1 MMGTSIALLP
11 RVPLPPRRAL
21 SAPYSEI
28 GASHGERSYS
38 SEQSHPAFSSFVGW
52 CVGVTP
58 DYHQPVCACRYVRRP
73 AAWAVRLLLPRGR
86 IPVPVPRCG
95 QSESRIK
102 CGFRV
107 TRLKG
112 RNRVQRVPLF
122 PDVRGT
128 TNATPSQQG
137 FGTGDC
143 PNPVSADF
151 LFIFPPKRHPSS
163 RRRGYGGFEFLR
175 FF

>member
-58 DYHQPVCACRYVRRP
+58 DYHQPVCACSVDTYGD
-73 AAWAVRLLLPRGR
+73 LPRGLFGCCYR
-86 IPVPVPRCG
+86 GDVYRFRYLDAG
-95 QSESRIK
+95 SRS
-102 CGFRV
+102 RV
-107 TRLKG
+107 
-112 RNRVQRVPLF
+112 
-122 PDVRGT
+122 
-128 TNATPSQQG
+128 
-137 FGTGDC
+137 
-143 PNPVSADF
+143 
-151 LFIFPPKRHPSS
+151 
-163 RRRGYGGFEFLR
+163 
-175 FF
+175 